1 MMEPIASP
9 RWAPAPMAPMPPMA
23 ASPAGSL
30 HLPPGGRAASPDPI
44 RGVSPSR
51 FPPLP
56 LGPVVVASPRQ
67 HAGLQS
73 LSAVL
78 QTNLPGKQ
86 MVAPMAPVAGH
97 VPALM
102 PAQPGQSVQPQVQ
115 VRYQSPGPILHPLQ
129 PTMVS
134 PRGYVVAP
142 AAPTLPPTPEVM
154 PRHRLVMAPGSP
166 RAQTM
171 SAQNLQTAEP
181 VTSPIANHRLI
192 LQSHGSVPL
201 IQSIYS
207 PLRAPEISDPGSQDS
222 LAQQVKAL
230 QAARASAPPLNL
242 SEALKRWPCPE
253 TPIHL
258 QDEMELSDPPEA
270 DAMSVSAEP
279 EEPIA
284 PEEKEPLERAGDAAP
299 APAAP
304 PAPAH
309 ERSGKAPRPTLSS
322 SRSRTTSSRTSAQMR
337 RLSLMPEVQEA
348 AQQCRK
354 ELQQRAQELNAKDLR
369 ELRQLLRPPRQVKQ
383 VLDTICMLLGEKA
396 GNKGY
401 NWKKILTESLPNK
414 LADFDPQAMSS
425 AQRSKVL
432 EALGD
437 QDFSQETLAKT
448 HQPCI
453 GLSRWCACI
462 SNFVSKSNHLVSEG
476 KSFNAAMLPTISV
489 DSLGGSAPSLK
500 GSGAKGPKGPKGRS
514 QSPGNRRG
522 AVNGKGKGRDPSPF
536 VVEPDLRS
544 LSSSELT
551 KVSEL
556 KVIKPNVGEVVFH
569 GLTDCTDLDVARDIV
584 LKRGYVLVYPDQKNK
599 PPPGEGL
606 NKHATVTMYQC
617 FPAGEP
623 IRTLSD
629 EAVQEYKDKIRRKTE
644 ENSACTFID
653 YDCQTGVWKFQVER
667 F

>member
-1 MMEPIASP
+1 MEPIASP
-9 RWAPAPMAPMPPMA
+9 RWAPAPPALPAA
-23 ASPAGSL
+23 ASPPGSL
-30 HLPPGGRAASPDPI
+30 HLPPHRAASPDPI

-51 FPPLP
+51 FPALP
-56 LGPVVVASPRQ
+56 LGPVVVASPQQ
-67 HAGLQS
+67 HAAGLQP
-73 LSAVL
+73 LGAVL
-78 QTNLPGKQ
+78 QSNLPKQ
-86 MVAPMAPVAGH
+86 LVAPLAPAVPVAGH
-97 VPALM
+97 APAM
-102 PAQPGQSVQPQVQ
+102 PVPGQCMQPMPQQ
-115 VRYQSPGPILHPLQ
+115 VRYQSPGQILHPLQ
-129 PTMVS
+129 PMVS
-134 PRGYVVAP
+134 PRGYVVAPAP

-154 PRHRLVMAPGSP
+154 PRHRLVMAPSP
-166 RAQTM
+166 MAQTM
-171 SAQNLQTAEP
+171 SAQNLQTAVTAEP

-207 PLRAPEISDPGSQDS
+207 PLRAPEGDGPSQES

-230 QAARASAPPLNL
+230 QAARASAPPLKL

-253 TPIHL
+253 TPVHL

-279 EEPIA
+279 DEPIA
-284 PEEKEPLERAGDAAP
+284 PEEKEPEHRQEEGPGPIAA
-299 APAAP
+299 

-322 SRSRTTSSRTSAQMR
+322 SRSRTMSSRGSAQMR

-414 LADFDPQAMSS
+414 LADFDPQAMSG

-437 QDFSQETLAKT
+437 QDFSQEVLAKT

-462 SNFVSKSNHLVSEG
+462 SNFVSKSNHLVSDG
-476 KSFNAAMLPTISV
+476 KSFNAMIPTISV
-489 DSLGGSAPSLK
+489 DSGGSAPSLK
-500 GSGAKGPKGPKGRS
+500 GAAKGSTSKGRS
-514 QSPGNRRG
+514 QSPGNRR

-617 FPAGEP
+617 FPPGEP
-623 IRTLSD
+623 IRTLSE
-629 EAVQEYKDKIRRKTE
+629 EAVQEYKDKIRRMTE
-644 ENSACTFID
+644 ENSACSFID

>member
-1 MMEPIASP
+1 
-9 RWAPAPMAPMPPMA
+9 MP
-23 ASPAGSL
+23 L
-30 HLPPGGRAASPDPI
+30 LQI
-44 RGVSPSR
+44 
-51 FPPLP
+51 
-56 LGPVVVASPRQ
+56 LG
-67 HAGLQS
+67 
-73 LSAVL
+73 
-78 QTNLPGKQ
+78 
-86 MVAPMAPVAGH
+86 
-97 VPALM
+97 
-102 PAQPGQSVQPQVQ
+102 
-115 VRYQSPGPILHPLQ
+115 
-129 PTMVS
+129 
-134 PRGYVVAP
+134 
-142 AAPTLPPTPEVM
+142 
-154 PRHRLVMAPGSP
+154 
-166 RAQTM
+166 
-171 SAQNLQTAEP
+171 
-181 VTSPIANHRLI
+181 
-192 LQSHGSVPL
+192 
-201 IQSIYS
+201 
-207 PLRAPEISDPGSQDS
+207 
-222 LAQQVKAL
+222 
-230 QAARASAPPLNL
+230 
-242 SEALKRWPCPE
+242 
-253 TPIHL
+253 
-258 QDEMELSDPPEA
+258 DEMELSDPPEA

-279 EEPIA
+279 DEPVA
-284 PEEKEPLERAGDAAP
+284 PEEKEPPERAGGDAASP
-299 APAAP
+299 AGAVT
-304 PAPAH
+304 AH
-309 ERSGKAPRPTLSS
+309 ERSAKAPRPTLSS

-348 AQQCRK
+348 AQQCRS
-354 ELQQRAQELNAKDLR
+354 ELQQRAQEVNAKDLR
-369 ELRQLLRPPRQVKQ
+369 ELRQLVRPPRQVKQ

-425 AQRSKVL
+425 AQRGKVL

-437 QDFSQETLAKT
+437 QDFSQEALAKT

-500 GSGAKGPKGPKGRS
+500 GSGAAKGRKGRS
-514 QSPGNRRG
+514 QSPGKRG

-556 KVIKPNVGEVVFH
+556 KVIKPDVGEVVFH

-617 FPAGEP
+617 FPPGEP

-629 EAVQEYKDKIRRKTE
+629 EAVQEYKDKIRRMTE